1 MNFLKKLLAVLL
13 LFILLGTVAAG
24 IYWHTQTYM
33 MVDFKFYPK
42 EAELLDLRDR
52 EITVRHYEKLR
63 RRLPECQ
70 ILWTVPVQ
78 GERYS
83 EDTKKITVEA
93 LDTGDIEA
101 MKYLPELKTVSAR
114 SCTDYD
120 VLLKLQER
128 YPDLEVIYKVQ
139 INGRAYS
146 QNGARVILTEVTEE
160 DLALLQ
166 YLPQLSRVDVAA
178 DAGAEQAGKVQS
190 LCAAEGWSFGVMFGD
205 TVYLESDR
213 DVTLTG
219 VTEAQLEM
227 LQFLPRI
234 ETLHFAAPQV
244 DAKLLMQLREEYPNA
259 AISWDAKVCGLT
271 FRSDAEEVDLST
283 VAIRSLTEVEQAMQY
298 LPDAKT
304 VFLGECSFD
313 NEAIAAYRDRV
324 REDYKVVWVVQ
335 CGDKLKTRTDAT
347 TFMPTREKVF
357 YFNDEE
363 AYNLRYCEDLVA
375 LDIGHMS
382 IHNIDFVEFMPDLEY
397 LILAHTQLQYIEPIK
412 HCKKL
417 KFLEL
422 DWSPIKDYSPL
433 LGCTGLEDLNI
444 GNTFAPIDPICQMTW
459 LKNVWMNCTSSGRAY
474 KVSQALPDATVMSAA
489 PLTVGGGW
497 RKLPNYYAMRDLL
510 GMEYMSG

>member
-24 IYWHTQTYM
+24 IYWHTQNYM

-42 EAELLDLRDR
+42 KAEMLDLRDQ
-52 EITVRHYEKLR
+52 EITVQHYEKLC
-63 RRLPECQ
+63 RRLPDCQ
-70 ILWTVPVQ
+70 VLWKVPVQ
-78 GERYS
+78 GERYGV
-83 EDTKKITVEA
+83 DTAKITVEA

-128 YPDLEVIYKVQ
+128 YPELEVIYTVE
-139 INGRAYS
+139 IGGRTYS
-146 QNGARVILTEVTEE
+146 QNGARVVLTEVTEE
-160 DLALLQ
+160 DLALLR
-166 YLPQLSRVDVAA
+166 YLPELARVDVSA
-178 DAGAEQAGKVQS
+178 DVGAEQAGKVQS

-244 DAKLLMQLREEYPNA
+244 DAKLLMQLRDGYPNA
-259 AISWDAKVCGLT
+259 AISWDAEVCGLT

-283 VAIRSLTEVEQAMQY
+283 VAIRSLAEVEAAMQY

-313 NEAIAAYRDRV
+313 NEKIAAYRDRV